1 MVGKKIWKLGDEEEE
16 VIWMGNYDDGTW
28 EKNSRGLYFSVVDQK
43 FKIEIRKIWN
53 EGTGID
59 LK

>member
-1 MVGKKIWKLGDEEEE
+1 
-16 VIWMGNYDDGTW
+16 MGNYDDGTW